1 MAVILGEAI
10 WSLIVSKDGCANIP
24 QIPGDMTGATAH
36 IAYFATSR
44 HFSGETVEQLS
55 VEGLMLKLV
64 ENPACVLV
72 GETIIAFAN
81 RVCDIIRRS
90 SRARLSE

>member
-1 MAVILGEAI
+1 LP
-10 WSLIVSKDGCANIP
+10 SLFCHSGRDIQAEDGCAHVP

-36 IAYFATSR
+36 IAYFATSCD
-44 HFSGETVEQLS
+44 FSSETVEQLS
-55 VEGLMLKLV
+55 VKRLMLKLV

-72 GETIIAFAN
+72 GEAIIAFAN
-81 RVCDIIRRS
+81 RGCDVVRHS